1 MKKMIKKST
10 KISKTPFII
19 IGIFYSLCFLTGLIA
34 IYNLY
39 NKKQNNI
46 EVVPESKNINNDPTP
61 KDNRDQ
67 KIDPKKVSKTE
78 GSIPKKVNIK
88 VHKRILARVTV
99 YWAYGSGTD
108 AWSAKRQS
116 STGARLECGQHAAVD
131 PKVIPYGSKLKLQKN
146 GRPILVKAVDT
157 GGAVKQRK
165 AAIAMAKT
173 PSQRKA
179 PVVDLFFAHKSDAL
193 AYANSHP
200 AYQWVDVQ
208 LPQRN

>member
-1 MKKMIKKST
+1 MIKMSK

-19 IGIFYSLCFLTGLIA
+19 IGVFYTLCFISGLIA
-34 IYNLY
+34 INNLY
-39 NKKQNNI
+39 SKKQNNI
-46 EVVPESKNINNDPTP
+46 QVVPKSKNINSDSNNDPTP
-61 KDNRDQ
+61 K
-67 KIDPKKVSKTE
+67 KVSKNEELMSKT
-78 GSIPKKVNIK
+78 NIK

-99 YWAYGSGTD
+99 YWAYGKGTD

>member
-1 MKKMIKKST
+1 MIKMSK
-10 KISKTPFII
+10 KISKTPFIMV
-19 IGIFYSLCFLTGLIA
+19 GVFYTLCFVSGLIA
-34 IYNLY
+34 INNLY
-39 NKKQNNI
+39 SKKQNNI
-46 EVVPESKNINNDPTP
+46 QVVPKSKNINSDSNNDPTP
-61 KDNRDQ
+61 K
-67 KIDPKKVSKTE
+67 KVSKNEELMSKT
-78 GSIPKKVNIK
+78 NIK

-99 YWAYGSGTD
+99 YWAYGKGTD